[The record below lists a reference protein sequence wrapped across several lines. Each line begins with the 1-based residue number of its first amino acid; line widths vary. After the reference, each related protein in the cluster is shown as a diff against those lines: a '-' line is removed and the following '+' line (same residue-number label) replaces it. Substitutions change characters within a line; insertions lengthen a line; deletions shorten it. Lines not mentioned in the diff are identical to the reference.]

1 MTGNLILRGQFTPEN
16 GGQFVPEKW
25 GQFGAENGGQYQR
38 NFHIVNII
46 NYLPKKIAANICY
59 FPNAF
64 FSQFIRV
71 FRIN

>member
-38 NFHIVNII
+38 NFH
-46 NYLPKKIAANICY
+46 YKANK
-59 FPNAF
+59 
-64 FSQFIRV
+64 
-71 FRIN
+71 